1 MEGEENKLTTGEG
14 GRRVEG
20 GMHALAAGTGSGVR
34 RTRAI
39 LSRDRTEDANPLRV
53 QSIVVYILQQ
63 NIKLF

>member
-1 MEGEENKLTTGEG
+1 
-14 GRRVEG
+14 
-20 GMHALAAGTGSGVR
+20 MHALAAGTGSGVR